1 MDIILGII
9 GIGYIAFKMLLVLMM
24 IGLFLWFLVE
34 IGSTLFKFLFYGILT
49 VLSFIGM
56 TWLFVL

>member
-1 MDIILGII
+1 MDLILGII
-9 GIGYIAFKMLLVLMM
+9 GIGYIAFKMLVFLML
-24 IGLFLWFLVE
+24 IGLFLWFLAE
-34 IGSTLFKFLFYGILT
+34 IGATLFKFLFYGILT